1 MARNASDEVKA
12 AKLAHEESDEGKAV
26 RVAYKEKVATQ
37 RLADRLAYTTHAI
50 EQRASSPPLRGK
62 ALIALAQQTSDKEVE
77 WMRVHLNAKKYV
89 YPGVAA
95 RDRLGD
101 IPEDEH
107 GDFIFGAEI
116 IGDPDSGPG
125 NNEAYR
131 SFAETDN
138 NDPVICKLDD
148 SPYATI
154 DPLTVHGRFACSS
167 EGLAASCESESRSC
181 RSTER

>member
-62 ALIALAQQTSDKEVE
+62 ALIALAQQMSDKEVA
-77 WMRVHLNAKKYV
+77 WLTVHLNAKKFV

-167 EGLAASCESESRSC
+167 EGLSFTLIAYAYHAGSR
-181 RSTER
+181 